1 MGQFIKNNE
10 STKVERETIHNL
22 MEAACSIRHDLD
34 SISSDVGISRSQL
47 GVLYVLKEAY
57 PEGSSRGEISDGLV
71 ETSPDVTRLID
82 RLEEEGLVERYRCK
96 EDARVS
102 IAKITEK
109 GINVFSEAREAYLNY
124 LEQVGRMFTK
134 AECEAVST
142 FCKKI
147 SEEMPRSRALNKSA

>member
-134 AECEAVST
+134 AECEAVSK